1 MTDKLSFPQ
10 LREQAIA
17 LRRAGKSRA
26 EIKQILGI
34 GSNETLGK
42 ALRGEPP
49 PEWTLR
55 PRAKDELH
63 QRARE
68 LRAQGRTYNE
78 IAAELGVSKGSISL
92 WVRDLPRPARL
103 SYEESRRRNAEATA
117 AYFQARRE
125 VRQAAR
131 REVVDAASAQIG
143 ALSDREICIAGAIA
157 YWCEGAKSKPYRPYD
172 RVTFINSDPRLIL
185 FFLKFLAVA
194 GVPADRLACRILIHE
209 SADVDAAHLFWQ
221 NVTGLGPGHFRRPT
235 LKRHNPKTV
244 RKNTGADYHGCL
256 VIDVL
261 RSVDLYQAVEGWAT
275 AAMAAGAREPAA
287 PPASAGFTS

>member
-1 MTDKLSFPQ
+1 MASKLSFPQ
-10 LREQAIA
+10 LREQAVA

-143 ALSDREICIAGAIA
+143 ALSDREICIAGAN
-157 YWCEGAKSKPYRPYD
+157 C
-172 RVTFINSDPRLIL
+172 IL
-185 FFLKFLAVA
+185 V
-194 GVPADRLACRILIHE
+194 
-209 SADVDAAHLFWQ
+209 
-221 NVTGLGPGHFRRPT
+221 RR
-235 LKRHNPKTV
+235 REE
-244 RKNTGADYHGCL
+244 
-256 VIDVL
+256 
-261 RSVDLYQAVEGWAT
+261 QAV
-275 AAMAAGAREPAA
+275 P
-287 PPASAGFTS
+287 SV